1 MNRLGINDLRS
12 EAKEQEQRSEIWEEL
27 FLYLVCIKNTY
38 QAIAIDKDNFT
49 KYQFVEAFLY
59 GNILQ
64 SSHNAY
70 STLKKPLAM
79 NSLKWSK
86 GPTLYIEGES

>member
-27 FLYLVCIKNTY
+27 FLYLVCIKTTY

-49 KYQFVEAFLY
+49 KYQFVEAFFKEIY
-59 GNILQ
+59 YNEATMHRYFTMGI
-64 SSHNAY
+64 
-70 STLKKPLAM
+70 TKKF
-79 NSLKWSK
+79 S
-86 GPTLYIEGES
+86 

>member
-27 FLYLVCIKNTY
+27 FLYLVCIKTTY

-49 KYQFVEAFLY
+49 KYSICRSFFVRKSITIKPQCKFHSQETFGYNFLLI
-59 GNILQ
+59 G
-64 SSHNAY
+64 
-70 STLKKPLAM
+70 LKDRLFC
-79 NSLKWSK
+79 
-86 GPTLYIEGES
+86 I

>member
-49 KYQFVEAFLY
+49 KYQFVE
-59 GNILQ
+59 GNLLQ

-70 STLKKPLAM
+70 FTIKKPLAM
-79 NSLKWSK
+79 SFFKLV
-86 GPTLYIEGES
+86 

>member
-12 EAKEQEQRSEIWEEL
+12 EAKAEQEQRSEIWEEL

-49 KYQFVEAFLY
+49 KYQFVEVFL
-59 GNILQ
+59 
-64 SSHNAY
+64 
-70 STLKKPLAM
+70 
-79 NSLKWSK
+79 
-86 GPTLYIEGES
+86 